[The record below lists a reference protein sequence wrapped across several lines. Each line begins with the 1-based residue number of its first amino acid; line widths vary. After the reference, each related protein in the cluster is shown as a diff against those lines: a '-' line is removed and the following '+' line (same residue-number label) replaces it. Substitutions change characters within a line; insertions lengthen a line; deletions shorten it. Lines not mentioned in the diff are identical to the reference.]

1 MRLRLS
7 LKLVGCLMGV
17 GMWISA
23 KAVLFVSTG
32 DPEHNTQPPQ
42 GDLAGSGWQWLGNWG
57 SFLGTV
63 IGPDTF
69 ITARHVGGSVGNTFN
84 FRGNDYKTVAVYDEV
99 ASDLR
104 VWRVCG
110 RFPDYAPLYEGSAE
124 KGSLIV
130 VFGRGTQRGAP
141 VYSTTRAQ
149 ELRGWRPGPGD
160 GRWRWGTNIV
170 TEILKGDSTP
180 AAADFLAMDFDERG
194 GGDEAHLTGGDSGG
208 AVFIRDNGQWKLA
221 GINHAVDGGF
231 NTTNEGTGFAAALFN
246 ARGFYTGREGN
257 WQLLPQFGPPMPS
270 AFYSGRI
277 STQLTFLRG
286 ILNQSPAETPVPEL
300 LSAEAAEGPFTKETP
315 IETHAEAHEL
325 VLQPAGDSRFYRL
338 QSSCPTTIRS
348 VTFSNSTLRLKYD

>member
-1 MRLRLS
+1 MRLRFCLG
-7 LKLVGCLMGV
+7 LWLCLVMG
-17 GMWISA
+17 GMGLPA
-23 KAVLFVSTG
+23 RAVLFISTA

-42 GDLAGSGWQWLGNWG
+42 GDLAGSGWQWQGTWG

-63 IGPDTF
+63 IGPDLF
-69 ITARHVGGSVGNTFN
+69 ITARHVGGSVGNIFQ

-104 VWRVCG
+104 VWKVCG

-124 KGSLIV
+124 KGAMIV

-141 VYSTTRAQ
+141 VYSPTRAQ
-149 ELRGWRPGPGD
+149 ELRGWQPGPGD

-170 TEILKGDSTP
+170 TEILKGDDTP
-180 AAADFLAMDFDERG
+180 GAADFLAMDFDERG

-208 AVFIRDNGQWKLA
+208 AVFIRDKGQWKLA

-231 NTTNEGTGFAAALFN
+231 NTTNQGTGFSAALFN

-257 WQLLPQFGPPMPS
+257 WQLLPAFGPPMPS
-270 AFYSGRI
+270 AFYSARI

-286 ILNQSPAETPVPEL
+286 ILNQSLSELPVPVL
-300 LSAEAAEGPFTKETP
+300 LSSESAEGPFTVESPSETRA
-315 IETHAEAHEL
+315 ETHEL
-325 VLQPAGDSRFYRL
+325 VIQPAGDSRFYRL
-338 QSSCPTTIRS
+338 RSSCPTTIQS
-348 VTFSNSTLRLKYD
+348 VTFSNSTLILKYD